1 MSVAALV
8 PSLAVALV
16 PSLALAQP
24 APAPGTGAAP
34 GPGAAPAP
42 GTGGA
47 PAPAPAGDKTDAKQ
61 LMASGLK
68 LFAAKDYLGALAV
81 FKEAYD
87 RFPSSKILLNI
98 GTTLKALGRDAEA
111 ANTYQRFLDAA
122 DADQAKKGAVEKELV
137 ELDAKLATVEIKAS
151 LADAE
156 LQIGDE
162 QPHPASELTKY
173 RVAPGKV
180 IVHVHKTHFQPYEK
194 TLDLVAG
201 QTTSLSVDL
210 VAAPE
215 TTPVAP
221 NGAGTPTMNGLTAVA
236 PPAAPRSKFGAIAV
250 AHIDFK
256 YKGGAGVVGAT
267 MQLATGLQAEAAAIL
282 GPSSGAYIGARYA
295 LLTGSVHPMLAA
307 GVPLFVSSGARIG
320 VRGAGGIQYDLTPH
334 LALVGEVGVEHVFN
348 PQANIA
354 GTLFIPAIG
363 ALGRL

>member
-1 MSVAALV
+1 LKLSACLVLSVAALS
-8 PSLAVALV
+8 PSLAV
-16 PSLALAQP
+16 AQP
-24 APAPGTGAAP
+24 APAP
-34 GPGAAPAP
+34 APAV
-42 GTGGA
+42 T
-47 PAPAPAGDKTDAKQ
+47 GDKTDAKA

-68 LFAAKDYLGALAV
+68 LYAAKDYLGALAV

-87 RFPSSKILLNI
+87 RFPSSKILLNV

-122 DADQAKKGAVEKELV
+122 DADTSKKPVVEKELG
-137 ELDAKLATVEIKAS
+137 ELDARLAVIEIKAS

-162 QPHPASELTKY
+162 PPHPASELTKY
-173 RVAPGKV
+173 RVEPGKV
-180 IVHVHKTHFQPYEK
+180 TVHVHKTHFQPYEK

-215 TTPVAP
+215 ATPVTPA
-221 NGAGTPTMNGLTAVA
+221 GAMPTATGVQAGVQ
-236 PPAAPRSKFGAIAV
+236 PAARSKLGAIAV
-250 AHIDFK
+250 AHLDFK

-267 MQLATGLQAEAAAIL
+267 MQVATGLQAEVAAIL
-282 GPSSGAYIGARYA
+282 GPSSGAYVGARYT
-295 LLTGSVHPMLAA
+295 LLTGSLHPTLAA

-320 VRGAGGIQYDLTPH
+320 VRGAGGVQFDLTPH
-334 LALVGEVGVEHVFN
+334 LALVGELGVEHVFN

>member
-1 MSVAALV
+1 LKLSACLALCLAALS
-8 PSLAVALV
+8 PA
-16 PSLALAQP
+16 LALAQP
-24 APAPGTGAAP
+24 APAP
-34 GPGAAPAP
+34 
-42 GTGGA
+42 
-47 PAPAPAGDKTDAKQ
+47 APAPAGDKVDAKA

-68 LFAAKDYLGALAV
+68 LYAAKDYLGALAV

-122 DADQAKKGAVEKELV
+122 DADVSKKGAVDKELA
-137 ELDAKLATVEIKAS
+137 ELDGRLATVEIKAS

-180 IVHVHKTHFQPYEK
+180 TVHVHKTHFQPYEK

-215 TTPVAP
+215 VTPVTQVGSATP
-221 NGAGTPTMNGLTAVA
+221 AGNGIHAAL
-236 PPAAPRSKFGAIAV
+236 PPAASPSKLGAIAV

-267 MQLATGLQAEAAAIL
+267 MQVATGLQAEVAGIF
-282 GPSSGAYIGARYA
+282 GPSWGAYVGARYA
-295 LLTGSVHPMLAA
+295 LLTGSLHPTLAA

-320 VRGAGGIQYDLTPH
+320 VRGAGGVQLDLTPH
-334 LALVGEVGVEHVFN
+334 LALVGELGVEHVFN